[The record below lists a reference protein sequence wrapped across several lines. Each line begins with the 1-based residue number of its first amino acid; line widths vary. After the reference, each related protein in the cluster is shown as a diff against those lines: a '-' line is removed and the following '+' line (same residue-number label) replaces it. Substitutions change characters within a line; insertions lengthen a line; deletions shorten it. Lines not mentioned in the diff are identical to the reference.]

1 MFIDIRGSKQG
12 MFIKGKDLDNPI
24 ILFLHGGIPVYF
36 FHGLYDYTCSYEFAK
51 KYFDNITAP
60 IKGFYTFDQSAH
72 TPLFEE
78 PEKAN
83 RILINDVKNLRT
95 DLADK

>member
-1 MFIDIRGSKQG
+1 M
-12 MFIKGKDLDNPI
+12 I
-24 ILFLHGGIPVYF
+24 ILVHTNWQKNILHKI
-36 FHGLYDYTCSYEFAK
+36 
-51 KYFDNITAP
+51 NAP
-60 IKGFYTFDQSAH
+60 IKGFYTFNQSAH

-95 DLADK
+95 DLADR